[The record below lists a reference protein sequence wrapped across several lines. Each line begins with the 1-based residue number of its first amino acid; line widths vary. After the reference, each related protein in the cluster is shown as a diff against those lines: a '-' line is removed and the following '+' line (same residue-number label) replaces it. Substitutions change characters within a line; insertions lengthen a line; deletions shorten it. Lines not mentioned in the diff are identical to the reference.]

1 IITGVGEDKVLEK
14 IVSILKGQA

>member
-1 IITGVGEDKVLEK
+1 TGVGEDKVLEK